1 MTDPATR
8 HNQAVYDQIA
18 PHYARR
24 QAGRGASFSDLMD
37 TFTARLPARALV
49 ADLGCGPGHD
59 GARLAQA
66 GHRVVGVDRSAAMLA
81 IAAGPLAG
89 QVARGDLRGLPL
101 ASASLD
107 GIWCCASLLHVPR
120 DQTPT
125 VLAELGR
132 VLRPGGHLAL
142 ITALGEGA
150 RLEPVPFAP
159 DLQRWYFYR
168 QADEL
173 TAQLATAGLDVLS
186 ASEESGSRHW
196 LKVLVSAGRRPGA
209 SPVRR

>member
-1 MTDPATR
+1 LATWTLAEHVTDETTR

-24 QAGRGASFSDLMD
+24 QAGRKPSFSDLMD
-37 TFTARLPARALV
+37 ALTARLPARALV

-59 GARLAQA
+59 GARIIQA
-66 GHRVVGVDRSAAMLA
+66 GHRVVGIDRSAAMLA

-89 QVARGDLRGLPL
+89 QVTRGDLRCLPL

-107 GIWCCASLLHVPR
+107 GIWCCASLLHVPQ
-120 DQTPT
+120 DQTAT
-125 VLAELGR
+125 VLAELRR

-142 ITALGEGA
+142 ITALGEGR

-159 DLQRWYFYR
+159 DVQRWYFYR

-173 TAQLATAGLDVLS
+173 AAQLPAAGLDVLS
-186 ASEESGSRHW
+186 VSEESTTRHW
-196 LKVLVSAGRRPGA
+196 LKALCVSR
-209 SPVRR
+209 